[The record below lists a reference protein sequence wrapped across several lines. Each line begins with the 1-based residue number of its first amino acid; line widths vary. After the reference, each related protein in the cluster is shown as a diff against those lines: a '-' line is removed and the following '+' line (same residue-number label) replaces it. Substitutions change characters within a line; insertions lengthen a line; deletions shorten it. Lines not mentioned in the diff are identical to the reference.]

1 MKSLI
6 QSVPASQKCAGLWI
20 IQTAYQGNLT
30 RHQTVVYLLE
40 DYPSTWEDKVSGQDT
55 QLHMETNVSSAHTQ
69 TYACVRL
76 AFSCQE
82 SISAGFK
89 RHIIFNVVLSALL
102 TVTAVLGNGLV
113 FAAYNYSE
121 TLRRPAHVVLM
132 SLAAT
137 DFLSGIVTQ
146 PLFIVEKALLIG
158 ACSDIICIL
167 KSTLEFSTIFFS
179 GATVLNLSVITL
191 ERYIAVC
198 HTYKYAEWVINS
210 RVKKLLVIIWF
221 VWLTVCSA
229 CLYLLEL
236 KGSRVLAIVLVTNVV
251 FISIL
256 YVKIA
261 REIRRIGVNA
271 AGNEAERD
279 RLKNNRKTLRIL
291 LLIFGLLFL
300 CFLPLIIFGLYK
312 VMTGISDLSRTHS
325 RRCSTPVTHFSRI
338 PPSTYLF
345 ITGGT
350 RKFV

>member
-1 MKSLI
+1 M
-6 QSVPASQKCAGLWI
+6 
-20 IQTAYQGNLT
+20 
-30 RHQTVVYLLE
+30 YLLE
-40 DYPSTWEDKVSGQDT
+40 DYPSTWEDKVLGQDT

-82 SISAGFK
+82 SINAGFK

-113 FAAYNYSE
+113 FAAYNCSE

-146 PLFIVEKALLIG
+146 PLFIVEKSLLIG
-158 ACSDIICIL
+158 ACSEIICII
-167 KSTLEFSTIFFS
+167 KSALIFSTIFFS

-198 HTYKYAEWVINS
+198 HTYKYAEWVTNS

-229 CLYLLEL
+229 WLYLEL
-236 KGSRVLAIVLVTNVV
+236 KSSRILAIVLVTNVV

-271 AGNEAERD
+271 AGNEAEKE
-279 RLKNNRKTLRIL
+279 RLRNNRKTLRTL

-312 VMTGISDLSRTHS
+312 VVTGISDLSRTEPPLLYAS
-325 RRCSTPVTHFSRI
+325 NAFFSN
-338 PPSTYLF
+338 SSLNV
-345 ITGGT
+345 
-350 RKFV
+350 FVYYWRNEEIRLAMQKVVVKLRQRFQNEVNP